1 MRGYY
6 QKMLLKMVRD
16 LKLLDDEGIRKTRFD
31 IINEDLE
38 VHKY

>member
-1 MRGYY
+1 MRYYY

-16 LKLLDDEGIRKTRFD
+16 LKLLEEDAIKKMRFN